1 MIVGN
6 REALLKGWQ
15 KHADAKGPLAA
26 WFAEAERAQ
35 WRSPSDI
42 KQRYASASILAG
54 NMVVFNIKGNRYR
67 LAVKVNYAAGIALV
81 KWFGTHAEYDKMK
94 F

>member
-1 MIVGN
+1 MILSN
-6 REALLKGWQ
+6 REELIKGGR

-26 WFAEAERAQ
+26 WFADAEQAQ
-35 WRSPSDI
+35 WRNPADI
-42 KQRYASASILAG
+42 KQRYASASFLTG
-54 NMVVFNIKGNRYR
+54 NVVIFNIKGNRYR
-67 LAVKVNYAAGIALV
+67 LAVRVNYTAGLVLV